1 MLTLMEREAEEGLLP
16 GRRNN
21 HLGIITKL
29 FQQYVDDFG
38 PEAGAQIINAVITHL
53 GGEKITFPDGR
64 TDHWRHF
71 QSAEL
76 LRNLYADLCSTFGS
90 SSGEVIMRTMWRE
103 LRGERVT
110 FISHG
115 TLRTLER
122 NRAVRR
128 DLREEVSAAVIR
140 ERYGIDAATLWRIRQ
155 GEEDVQEDSTIFLQK
170 ELKTVGKRS
179 GKRFAKKA

>member
-1 MLTLMEREAEEGLLP
+1 MLTLTEREAKEGPMP

-21 HLGIITKL
+21 HLGAITKL
-29 FQQYVDDFG
+29 FQQYVNDFG
-38 PEAGAQIINAVITHL
+38 PGAGARIINVIIIHL

-76 LRNLYADLCSTFGS
+76 LRNLYADLCGTFGD
-90 SSGEVIMRTMWRE
+90 SSGEVIMRTMWCE

-122 NRAVRR
+122 NRAVRK
-128 DLREEVSAAVIR
+128 DLREGVSAAVIR

-155 GEEDVQEDSTIFLQK
+155 GEGDEIEIQDK
-170 ELKTVGKRS
+170 EQSV
-179 GKRFAKKA
+179 